1 MRRLEH
7 LGPALVT
14 LAAAGALLL
23 AAPAAVR
30 QLSREGTAVEMAAAD
45 ARLQKGT
52 LLDALSQSTR
62 DIATL
67 VEPSVVHVSTTGS
80 MHGRNGSR
88 TFLNSGSGWVYDTQG
103 HIITNAHV
111 VDGAQRVEVQVYDRE
126 RRDARLVGQDLRT
139 DIAVLQI
146 DPSGLVPA
154 RRAKEDP
161 QQGEMVF
168 AFGSPFDFR
177 FSMSSGIVSGTGRT
191 AGLQDID
198 YENFIQT
205 DAAINPGNSGG
216 PLTDTRGSVVGM
228 TTAIATGKGNALGQG
243 QFAGIGL
250 AIPVS
255 MIDTVVEQLITSG
268 EVEKGFMGVSTVD
281 VEEVRQGRFR
291 DPLMQQVAGVFPG
304 DGAVIAVVTPGSPA
318 EKAGLRMGDVVTQFA
333 GQRVGSASQFRTL
346 IAGRRPGETVSVD
359 VWRPLL
365 QQDAA
370 GEALQMQVTVARLQP
385 GVNAEWFA
393 GPLRAMGLGNLVTAT
408 EADAAAR
415 GVTFR
420 RGVLV
425 QDVPAGSP
433 AAPQVPAGSV
443 ITEVFGGQ
451 VNNLDD
457 LYARI
462 ERGVPPQATMVDV
475 PMTVQRPDGTSLQ
488 LILPL
493 RARQR

>member
-7 LGPALVT
+7 LGPSLVT
-14 LAAAGALLL
+14 LAAAGALLV

-30 QLSREGTAVEMAAAD
+30 QFSREGTVVEMAAAD

-67 VEPSVVHVSTTGS
+67 VEPSVVHVSTMGS
-80 MHGRNGSR
+80 MRGRNGAR
-88 TFLNSGSGWVYDTQG
+88 TFLNSGSGWIYDTQG
-103 HIITNAHV
+103 HVITNAHV
-111 VDGAQRVEVQVYDRE
+111 VDGAQRLEVQLHDGE

-139 DIAVLQI
+139 DIAVLQL
-146 DPSGLVPA
+146 DPAGLVPA
-154 RRAKEDP
+154 RRAKDDP

-177 FSMSSGIVSGTGRT
+177 FSMSSGIVSGIGRT

-216 PLTDTRGSVVGM
+216 PLTDTRGNVVGM

-255 MIDTVVEQLITSG
+255 MIDNVVEQLITRG
-268 EVEKGFMGVSTVD
+268 EVEKGFMGVSSVD

-291 DPLMQQVAGVFPG
+291 DPLMQQVGSAFPG
-304 DGAVIAVVTPGSPA
+304 DGAVIAVVTPDSPA
-318 EKAGLRMGDVVTQFA
+318 DRAGLRVADVVTQFG
-333 GQRVGSASQFRTL
+333 GQRVGSATQFRTL
-346 IAGRRPGETVSVD
+346 IAGRRPGETVSLD

-365 QQDAA
+365 QADAA
-370 GEALQMQVTVARLQP
+370 GEAVALQVTVARLQP

-393 GPLRAMGLGNLVTAT
+393 GPLRSMGLGNLITAT
-408 EADAAAR
+408 EAEAAAR
-415 GVTFR
+415 GVPYR

-425 QDVPAGSP
+425 LDVPPGSP
-433 AAPQVPAGSV
+433 AADQIPAGSV

-475 PMTVQRPDGTSLQ
+475 PIGLQRPDGTTLQ
-488 LILPL
+488 VIVPL

>member
-14 LAAAGALLL
+14 LAAAGALLV

-30 QLSREGTAVEMAAAD
+30 QFSREGTAVEMAAAD

-67 VEPSVVHVSTTGS
+67 VEPSVVHVSTKGS
-80 MHGRNGSR
+80 MRGRNGAR
-88 TFLNSGSGWVYDTQG
+88 TFLNSGSGWIYDTQG

-111 VDGAQRVEVQVYDRE
+111 VDGAQQIEVQLHDHE

-146 DPSGLVPA
+146 DPNGLVPA

-177 FSMSSGIVSGTGRT
+177 FSMSSGIVSGIGRT

-255 MIDTVVEQLITSG
+255 MIDNVVEQLITRG

-291 DPLMQQVAGVFPG
+291 EPLMQQVASVFAG
-304 DGAVIAVVTPGSPA
+304 DGAVVAVVTPGSPA

-370 GEALQMQVTVARLQP
+370 GEAHQMQVTVARLQP

-393 GPLRAMGLGNLVTAT
+393 GALRTMGLGKLVTAT
-408 EADAAAR
+408 EADAMAR
-415 GVTFR
+415 GLTFR

-425 QDVPAGSP
+425 EDVPAGS
-433 AAPQVPAGSV
+433 AAAEQVPAGSV

-462 ERGVPPQATMVDV
+462 ERGVPSQASMVDV

>member
-67 VEPSVVHVSTTGS
+67 VEPSVVHVTTTGS
-80 MHGRNGSR
+80 MHGRNGAR
-88 TFLNSGSGWVYDTQG
+88 TFLNSGSGWVYDMQG

-111 VDGAQRVEVQVYDRE
+111 VDGAQRVEVQLHDHE

-146 DPSGLVPA
+146 DPNGLVPA

-177 FSMSSGIVSGTGRT
+177 FSMSSGIVSGIGRT

-255 MIDTVVEQLITSG
+255 MIDNVVEQLITRG
-268 EVEKGFMGVSTVD
+268 EVEKGFMGVSTANVD
-281 VEEVRQGRFR
+281 ELRQGRFR
-291 DPLMQQVAGVFPG
+291 DPLMQYVASTFPG
-304 DGAVIAVVTPGSPA
+304 DGAVVAVVTPDSPA
-318 EKAGLRMGDVVTQFA
+318 AKAGLRMGDVVTQLA

-346 IAGRRPGETVSVD
+346 IAGRRPGETVSVE
-359 VWRPLL
+359 VWRPLP

-370 GEALQMQVTVARLQP
+370 GEVVHMQVTVARLQP

-393 GPLRAMGLGNLVTAT
+393 WGLREMGLGNLVTAT
-408 EADAAAR
+408 EADAVAR

-433 AAPQVPAGSV
+433 AAPQVPSGSV
-443 ITEVFGGQ
+443 ITEVFDGQ

-475 PMTVQRPDGTSLQ
+475 PITVQRPDGTSLQ

-493 RARQR
+493 RSRQR